1 MVSAVKDIC
10 IFMIIVQ
17 AVLCFTPSSSYE
29 KYIRVLVGI
38 LLILRITEPVFGI
51 FLKEET
57 KAEIQNRVMALQEEL
72 ENQEWQI
79 EVGKQDVGIYSS
91 IEEEL
96 KRKIEG
102 CGDGNTVRAV
112 ELNGMDFDETPE
124 VSKSGIQ
131 ITVTVIPQA
140 DGEKETARLQE
151 LYGNCLGVMPE
162 QIMIEYIDHSRQRGG
177 EHVKR

>member
-1 MVSAVKDIC
+1 MVTAVKDIC

-38 LLILRITEPVFGI
+38 LMILRITEPIFGI

-57 KAEIQNRVMALQEEL
+57 RTEIQNKVMVLQEEL

-79 EVGKQDVGIYSS
+79 EAGNQDIGIYNS

-96 KRKIEG
+96 KKKIEG
-102 CGDGNTVRAV
+102 CGDGNIVREV
-112 ELNGMDFDETPE
+112 ELTGMDFDKASA
-124 VSKSGIQ
+124 VSMSDVQ
-131 ITVTVIPQA
+131 ITIAVIPQA
-140 DGEKETARLQE
+140 DGEKETAKLQE

-162 QIMIEYIDHSRQRGG
+162 QIMIEYVEHSRQRGG
-177 EHVKR
+177 ERVKR